1 MNSKHLFL
9 LLVLISGSMALKA
22 LPFSWGKN
30 LSPKSFYGESNSN
43 GLKYDDGYIYLYGTF
58 KDTIDLD
65 PGNNT
70 RYVSSY
76 TSYAHSGYLAKY
88 DLMGNMIW
96 GGSLV
101 GIKTGNPNCP
111 APPYNA
117 VNDIAFDAN
126 HNIYITGYYDDSVRF
141 QFNGNTMGLKCPCG
155 VSSYILKLSP
165 TGSCL
170 TANHVTGM
178 SCPTYFNGTSVTI
191 KDQRLYTMTEFYG
204 ESDFDFSAGST
215 IYTNTNYSNFHLVA
229 SRYNINTMALEW
241 SGKLISTSAL
251 YAARILV
258 DNSNN
263 MYVTGKF
270 NGTMDMDF
278 SSGTHLISSYDS
290 TSLDYFIAKYNSNG
304 SLLWVNQFTKPSS
317 FEFDVTMDNAGNIL
331 LAGGLKGALMIQL
344 NGITQSTLYSSNGSE
359 DIFVAKIAQNGN
371 TLWAK
376 RIGGLYSEI
385 FQGISVSP
393 NDEVLLTGWFNVA
406 TAVDPQDTSNSY
418 QVAGYATN
426 GLLSCLS
433 SSGAFLYGGITKASE
448 NPNNMNIGGSIYRH
462 STWDA
467 GGNLYLSGRIIWNAD
482 IDPDTSNNGVHTLS
496 NTNNNFNGFLMKL
509 GTASNP
515 NAITNPSQEHRPI
528 RLFPNPATNFFC
540 LESLQTKIH
549 SISIYSYTGQCL
561 LQKTLDAHHAQ
572 INTSAFP
579 TGNYIL
585 HYQTSDQVEASL
597 PLQIR

>member
-1 MNSKHLFL
+1 MLKYVVVSLIVLFSL
-9 LLVLISGSMALKA
+9 SNVSA

-30 LSPKSFYGESNSN
+30 LAPKSFYGESNSN

-65 PGNNT
+65 PGNGT
-70 RYVSSY
+70 CYVSSY

-111 APPYNA
+111 APPYNS

-126 HNIYITGYYDDSVRF
+126 HNIYLTGYYDDSVRF

-165 TGSCL
+165 SGSCL

-178 SCPTYFNGTSVTI
+178 SCPTYFNGTSITV
-191 KDQRLYTMTEFYG
+191 KGQSLYTMTEFYG

-215 IYTNTNYSNFHLVA
+215 VYTNTNYSDFHLVA

-241 SGKLISTSAL
+241 SGQLFSTSAL

-258 DNSNN
+258 DNNNN

-331 LAGGLKGALMIQL
+331 LAGGLKGVLMIQL
-344 NGITQSTLYSSNGSE
+344 NGITQNTLYSSNASE

-371 TLWAK
+371 TLWVK
-376 RIGGLYSEI
+376 RIGGLYAEI

-406 TAVDPQDTSNSY
+406 TAVDPLDTSNSY

-433 SSGAFLYGGITKASE
+433 SSGTFLFGGITKASE

-482 IDPDTSNNGVHTLS
+482 IDPDTSSNGLHTLS
-496 NTNNNFNGFLMKL
+496 NTNNNFNSFIMKL
-509 GTASNP
+509 G
-515 NAITNPSQEHRPI
+515 NATNPTSINPASEYAQDI
-528 RLFPNPATNFFC
+528 RLYPNPATTYC
-540 LESLQTKIH
+540 ILESFQSKIR
-549 SISIYSYTGQCL
+549 SIAIYTYTGQCV
-561 LQKTLDAHHAQ
+561 LQSAVDANSIR
-572 INTSAFP
+572 INTAHLP
-579 TGNYIL
+579 KGNFIL
-585 HYQTSDQVEASL
+585 RYETSDQKVHSI